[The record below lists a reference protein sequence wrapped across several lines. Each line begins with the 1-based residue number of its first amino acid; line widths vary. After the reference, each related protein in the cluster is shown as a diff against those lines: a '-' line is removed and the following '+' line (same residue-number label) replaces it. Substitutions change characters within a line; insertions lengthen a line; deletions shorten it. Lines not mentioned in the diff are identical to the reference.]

1 MKVVLADGRNTV
13 VPDTK
18 ENRAFYSR
26 QYKGTVFE
34 STEKPVKVVQPIEN
48 IVVEEQPEEK
58 PEEKPE
64 EVLNDAPPANRT
76 AGRPPRNNKT

>member
-1 MKVVLADGRNTV
+1 MQKMMKVVLADGRNTV

-18 ENRAFYSR
+18 ENRAFYSK

-58 PEEKPE
+58 PEE
-64 EVLNDAPPANRT
+64 VLNDAPPANRT